1 MAPAYALVMALQGA
15 FVVWPLAITATH
27 CRVGEK
33 GRQSDADQMKRM
45 CRLWKRD
52 STDSVNIL
60 VQISPTPKQLSP
72 RLAVSGTMMVGDQS
86 RSLETATFCSSIDIL
101 TDARRLLKPASAAWR
116 SGYPLDCQSPCWKYS
131 IVKRGWK
138 RPLVGVIQHQMGSRS
153 FLPLPY
159 AANWCCAISIDPC
172 DPLPTSPDST
182 VLCLRIQCLR
192 AMWISAAWRSRSSRN
207 EPFVAEGCVY
217 RNLL

>member
-86 RSLETATFCSSIDIL
+86 RSLGTPTFGSSIGIL
-101 TDARRLLKPASAAWR
+101 TAARRLLKPASAAWR
-116 SGYPLDCQSPCWKYS
+116 SGQSLGWQTTCWY
-131 IVKRGWK
+131 
-138 RPLVGVIQHQMGSRS
+138 
-153 FLPLPY
+153 
-159 AANWCCAISIDPC
+159 
-172 DPLPTSPDST
+172 
-182 VLCLRIQCLR
+182 LRMECLR
-192 AMWISAAWRSRSSRN
+192 AMWLSNAWSPRSPGNVSN
-207 EPFVAEGCVY
+207 VAEGCVY
-217 RNLL
+217 RTLCSSYSSLQWFHKNLSLASG